1 MELAWYSLPQI
12 VHPSGAWASEVS
24 DRVLWQGMGESV
36 NRSKAVTDSEIEAII
51 AQGEAGIN
59 DLINAYE
66 PMERAY
72 LQTVEASG
80 GGEEAMPVV
89 SSTGALEER

>member
-1 MELAWYSLPQI
+1 MGDLVNKSA
-12 VHPSGAWASEVS
+12 AVS
-24 DRVLWQGMGESV
+24 
-36 NRSKAVTDSEIEAII
+36 DSEIEAII

-66 PMERAY
+66 PMERTY

-89 SSTGALEER
+89 SSTGTFEER